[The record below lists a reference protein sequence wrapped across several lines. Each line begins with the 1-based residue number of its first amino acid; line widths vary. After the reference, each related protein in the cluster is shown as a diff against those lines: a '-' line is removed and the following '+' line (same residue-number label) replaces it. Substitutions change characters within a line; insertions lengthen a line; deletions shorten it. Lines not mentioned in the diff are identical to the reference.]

1 MVDGK
6 SNIYLME
13 KINWRREIIVAG
25 IIIAIMVFGFL
36 GVKFWYKKEM
46 SKMSKEFEKPKY
58 PGGLRDEDLKKI
70 SVPEP
75 GQKFQEG
82 VAVPKES
89 IIAAPEVESKLRIFE
104 VKGENATILPSDFRA
119 YQNDI
124 LSIKLT
130 ALDQD
135 YDFYL
140 EGYNLQVKAKKG
152 ETKIIE
158 FQASNLGVYNFYC
171 SLCSTKEKPAGK
183 IIIVPR

>member
-1 MVDGK
+1 
-6 SNIYLME
+6 ME
-13 KINWRREIIVAG
+13 KLNWRRVLIATG
-25 IIIAIMVFGFL
+25 IIGAIIVFGFL
-36 GVKFWYKKEM
+36 GMKFWYERETL
-46 SKMSKEFEKPKY
+46 KMSKEFEEPEY
-58 PGGLRDEDLKKI
+58 PGGLRARDLKKI
-70 SVPEP
+70 PVPEP

-89 IIAAPEVESKLRIFE
+89 VKSSPVAESKLRIFE
-104 VKGENATILPSDFRA
+104 VKGENGTIFPVNFRA

-124 LSIKLT
+124 INIKLT

-152 ETKIIE
+152 ETKTIE
-158 FQASNLGVYNFYC
+158 FQALNLGVYNFYC

>member
-1 MVDGK
+1 
-6 SNIYLME
+6 ME
-13 KINWRREIIVAG
+13 KINWRRVLITTG
-25 IIIAIMVFGFL
+25 IIGAIIVFGFL
-36 GVKFWYKKEM
+36 GMKSWYEREM
-46 SKMSKEFEKPKY
+46 LKMSKEFEGPEY
-58 PGGLRDEDLKKI
+58 PGGLRVRDLKKI
-70 SVPEP
+70 PVPES
-75 GQKFQEG
+75 GQKFQEA

-89 IIAAPEVESKLRIFE
+89 VKSSPVAESKLRIFE
-104 VKGENATILPSDFRA
+104 VKGENGTISPSDFRA

-152 ETKIIE
+152 ETKTIE
-158 FQASNLGVYNFYC
+158 FQALNLGVYNFYC

-183 IIIVPR
+183 IIIVPK